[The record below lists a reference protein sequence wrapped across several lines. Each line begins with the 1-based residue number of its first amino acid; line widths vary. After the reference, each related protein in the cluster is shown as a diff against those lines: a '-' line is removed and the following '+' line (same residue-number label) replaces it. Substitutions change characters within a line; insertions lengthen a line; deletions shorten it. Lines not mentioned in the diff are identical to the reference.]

1 MNLNLLLGMAKD
13 HFKLHTMQEVN
24 KAIESSGLS
33 TPDSKTK
40 TRYCDTCDTM
50 ARTKARIRRPNEND
64 DHDYDHDYDDD
75 NDQS

>member
-24 KAIESSGLS
+24 TTIESSGLS

-40 TRYCDTCDTM
+40 KRYCDTV

-64 DHDYDHDYDDD
+64 DHDYDHDSDDD